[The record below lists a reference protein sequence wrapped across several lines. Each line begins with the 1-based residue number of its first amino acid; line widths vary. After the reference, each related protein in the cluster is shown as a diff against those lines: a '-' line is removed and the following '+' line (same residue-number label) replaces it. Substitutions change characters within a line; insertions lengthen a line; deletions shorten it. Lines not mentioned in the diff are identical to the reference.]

1 MNKKPTVDDLFIA
14 RRIAEFPTLY
24 PHGGQ
29 VIFSCVISTMGS
41 CYWDKNGLLQ
51 QDDQFYN
58 AKTKKFTKYPLKMPM
73 STALGLVYDI
83 GQSIHPYYNMNG
95 PINNMPLNIHED
107 WLTRISCFLTTW
119 GKYTMDDFKLMATHH
134 CLLQYGLRENPNAR
148 LQQRRIDDFKQFH
161 KKIPSWKAMVDSI
174 RYQKQ
179 YNKIDI
185 RTFQAADI

>member
-1 MNKKPTVDDLFIA
+1 MTYSLPDALRSFPRCIRMVGRLFLVVSFLLWG
-14 RRIAEFPTLY
+14 R
-24 PHGGQ
+24 
-29 VIFSCVISTMGS
+29 VIGI
-41 CYWDKNGLLQ
+41 
-51 QDDQFYN
+51 
-58 AKTKKFTKYPLKMPM
+58 KTDCFNRTTKYPLKMPM